1 MYYNFMEKTERFKT
15 DDPVRDAINL
25 NKCNETLSG

>member
-15 DDPVRDAINL
+15 DPVRDAINL